1 MTRERELYDDD
12 NCIVSRI
19 NQFRLRKTATRSSGD
34 FVLYWCIGGAEIA
47 RPENVG
53 PQKNNDWKL
62 QHLEN
67 DGPNRSPGI
76 CKTWKM
82 QDLENNGLHIAE
94 FGDCRQNR

>member
-1 MTRERELYDDD
+1 MLAGRQEEHVAWKQSAAATP
-12 NCIVSRI
+12 
-19 NQFRLRKTATRSSGD
+19 TATVKGSPGD
-34 FVLYWCIGGAEIA
+34 WEGGAEFA
-47 RPENVG
+47 GPENVG

-82 QDLENNGLHIAE
+82 KDQIAGAGKYRTWKMTD
-94 FGDCRQNR
+94 FT

>member
-1 MTRERELYDDD
+1 MWLLTHDL
-12 NCIVSRI
+12 VKPSR
-19 NQFRLRKTATRSSGD
+19 QTPYSDR
-34 FVLYWCIGGAEIA
+34 GGAEIA
-47 RPENVG
+47 GPENVG

-82 QDLENNGLHIAE
+82 TDQISPLEFARPGK
-94 FGDCRQNR
+94 